1 MGEVRDPAL
10 PGICWATA
18 FQPLALSGPPLPVKN
33 EEVGPRDLTGLAHL
47 VTRVALGMAAPLS
60 MATLVATCPRPDPRF
75 LSAPP
80 SVRSRR
86 LKCPLPESPVT
97 SRLRA
102 LLGPCGLISP
112 CPPPRQEGS
121 GAWRRPGEV
130 WGVAHAPRHLW
141 RSSFLV
147 LPLVHSPHG
156 TLDVLHAHEALV
168 QAEVVSHCILG
179 VQGQEADAQRGPLLH
194 AGEHRQEGSQVP
206 PSPAQ

>member
-1 MGEVRDPAL
+1 M
-10 PGICWATA
+10 
-18 FQPLALSGPPLPVKN
+18 
-33 EEVGPRDLTGLAHL
+33 
-47 VTRVALGMAAPLS
+47 
-60 MATLVATCPRPDPRF
+60 
-75 LSAPP
+75 
-80 SVRSRR
+80 
-86 LKCPLPESPVT
+86 
-97 SRLRA
+97 
-102 LLGPCGLISP
+102 
-112 CPPPRQEGS
+112 
-121 GAWRRPGEV
+121 
-130 WGVAHAPRHLW
+130 AHAPRHLW